1 MCMYMLRLRAAQPD
15 EVRLGQDEQSH
26 VAQLGQDQS
35 PQLVEWAE
43 RRPPVEVERDERAH
57 RPRRA
62 HCRSPRR
69 ERSDAEGRRD
79 ACDVQPLGR
88 QQQRVPTESIAVD
101 QAAKGRVV
109 PLVVWPRSC
118 AVVDYMHRAD
128 RRAVRRDHVRCG
140 QLEARRCGRV
150 DHDLAKRTCGQDRCP
165 RRLLAHQRGGHRRV
179 ELRAAH
185 CLHHQAGAG
194 GKGRVVAGGGRHG
207 LVGEHR
213 LAKGDEV

>member
-1 MCMYMLRLRAAQPD
+1 MLRRRAAQPD

-26 VAQLGQDQS
+26 MTQLGQDQG
-35 PQLVEWAE
+35 PQLVERAE

-88 QQQRVPTESIAVD
+88 PQQRVPTESVAVD
-101 QAAKGRVV
+101 QAAEGRVA
-109 PLVVWPRSC
+109 PLVVRPRPC
-118 AVVDYMHRAD
+118 TVVDYMHRAD
-128 RRAVRRDHVRCG
+128 RRAVRLDHVRRG

-150 DHDLAKRTCGQDRCP
+150 DYDLAKRTCGQDRCP
-165 RRLLAHQRGGHRRV
+165 RRLLAHQRDGHRCV

-185 CLHHQAGAG
+185 RLHHLAGTG
-194 GKGRVVAGGGRHG
+194 GEGRAAAGGGRHG
-207 LVGEHR
+207 LVSEHR
-213 LAKGDEV
+213 LAKGDEI